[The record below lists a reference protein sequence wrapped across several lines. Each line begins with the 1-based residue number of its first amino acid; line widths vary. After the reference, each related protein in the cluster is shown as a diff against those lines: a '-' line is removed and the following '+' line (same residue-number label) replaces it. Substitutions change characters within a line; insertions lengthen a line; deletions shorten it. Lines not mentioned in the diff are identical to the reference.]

1 MSPERFEHL
10 FSFVAPFI
18 TKQDTNYRH
27 CIPARKRLV
36 ITLRYLAEGCSQQA
50 LSLSF
55 RVGKSTVST
64 ILKEVCDALY
74 KVLAPI
80 YLRPPSVEEE
90 WKQISS
96 EFLEL
101 WNMPHVIGAIDGKHV
116 AIECPKNT
124 GSIYHNYKGFF
135 SQVLLT
141 VCDAKYKFTFIDVGQ

>member
-1 MSPERFEHL
+1 MSPERFEQL

-36 ITLRYLAEGCSQQA
+36 ITLRYLAGCSQEA
-50 LSLSF
+50 MNLSF

-64 ILKEVCDALY
+64 ILKEVCDTLY

-80 YLRPPSVEEE
+80 YLQPPSMEEE
-90 WKQISS
+90 WKKISS

-101 WNMPHVIGAIDGKHV
+101 WNMPHVTGAIDENHV
-116 AIECPKNT
+116 AMECPKNT
-124 GSIYHNYKGFF
+124 SSIYHNYKGFF
-135 SQVLLT
+135 SQVLLA
-141 VCDAKYKFTFIDVGQ
+141 VCDAK